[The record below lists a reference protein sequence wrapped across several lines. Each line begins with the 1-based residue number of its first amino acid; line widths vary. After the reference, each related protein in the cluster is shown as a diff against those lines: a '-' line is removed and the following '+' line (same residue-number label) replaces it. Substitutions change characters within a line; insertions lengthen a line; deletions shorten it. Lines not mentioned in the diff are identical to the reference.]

1 MLLADEAAGRLST
14 PLVSL
19 SRRQALTLAAVLALS
34 SSFYG
39 CMTDDTASVLTL
51 AGVVTDELGV
61 PVDDAVVTATSAST
75 PASVVTAS
83 LASTTTDASGKYK
96 LEVPEGATRISVV
109 KDGYASAAGELA
121 QRGPRGQ
128 MHFDLAGRD
137 GGPMQRMDTDG
148 DGLVS
153 QTEWK
158 GPSEEFQKIDTD
170 GDGQLSRAELE
181 TARLERR
188 NRHPGHGPMDQNGD
202 GLISRSEWM
211 GPAAHFAELDTDGDG
226 QLSQAETRLGKPRRV
241 RPDAAG
247 GAGSGQ

>member
-1 MLLADEAAGRLST
+1 MLLAYEAAGRLSS

-19 SRRQALTLAAVLALS
+19 SRRQAVMLAAVLALS

-39 CMTDDTASVLTL
+39 CMTDETASASTL

-61 PVDDAVVTATSAST
+61 PVDNAVVMATSAST
-75 PASVVTAS
+75 PDSMVTAS
-83 LASTTTDASGKYK
+83 LASTTTNASGKYK
-96 LEVPEGATRISVV
+96 LVVPEGATRISVV

-128 MHFDLAGRD
+128 MHFDLAGR
-137 GGPMQRMDTDG
+137 GSPLQRIDTDG

-158 GPSEEFQKIDTD
+158 GPSEEFQRIDTD
-170 GDGQLSRAELE
+170 GDGQLSQAELE

-188 NRHPGHGPMDQNGD
+188 NRHPGHGPMDQDGD

-211 GPAAHFAELDTDGDG
+211 GPAAHFTELDTDGNG

>member
-1 MLLADEAAGRLST
+1 MLLAYEAACRLSN

-19 SRRQALTLAAVLALS
+19 SRRHAVMLAAVPALS

-39 CMTDDTASVLTL
+39 CMTDETASASTL

-61 PVDDAVVTATSAST
+61 LVDNGVVMATSAST
-75 PASVVTAS
+75 PDSVVTAS
-83 LASTTTDASGKYK
+83 LASTTTNASGKYK
-96 LEVPEGATRISVV
+96 LVVPEGATRISVV

-128 MHFDLAGRD
+128 MHFDLAGR
-137 GGPMQRMDTDG
+137 GSPLQRIDTDG

-153 QTEWK
+153 QTEW
-158 GPSEEFQKIDTD
+158 
-170 GDGQLSRAELE
+170 
-181 TARLERR
+181 
-188 NRHPGHGPMDQNGD
+188 
-202 GLISRSEWM
+202 M
-211 GPAAHFAELDTDGDG
+211 GPAAHFTELDTDGDG